1 MTAARPLKYLFAGT
15 PPAHEWLTMQQL
27 ADYAPFPT
35 AEAARKWVTRVAK
48 DLPRARVGRQLRVDR
63 AAYDRYVLERGRKA
77 G

>member
-1 MTAARPLKYLFAGT
+1 MTPRSLKYLFAGT

-35 AEAARKWVTRVAK
+35 AEAARKWVHRNPE
-48 DLPRARVGRQLRVDR
+48 LPRALVGTRLRVDR

>member
-1 MTAARPLKYLFAGT
+1 MSRSLKYLFAGT

-27 ADYAPFPT
+27 ADYAPFTT
-35 AEAARKWVTRVAK
+35 AEAARKWVSRNPE
-48 DLPRARVGRQLRVDR
+48 LPRARVGRQLRVDR